1 MSIQCE
7 YQRYPV
13 LMKALDL
20 FMSVDPKSEENLLKL
35 FEEADQ
41 QAQINKSNKG
51 QYQHQKSRVPNNKL

>member
-7 YQRYPV
+7 YQRYPE

-20 FMSVDPKSEENLLKL
+20 FMSTDPKSEENLLKL

-41 QAQINKSNKG
+41 QAQINKANKTQH
-51 QYQHQKSRVPNNKL
+51 QYQKPRAPNNKS

>member
-41 QAQINKSNKG
+41 QAQINKSN
-51 QYQHQKSRVPNNKL
+51 